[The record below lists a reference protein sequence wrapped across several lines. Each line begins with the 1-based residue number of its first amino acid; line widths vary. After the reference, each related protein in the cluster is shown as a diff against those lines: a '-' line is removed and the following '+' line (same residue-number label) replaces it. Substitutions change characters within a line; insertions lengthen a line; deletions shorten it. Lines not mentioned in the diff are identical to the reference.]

1 MAEYILEDQ
10 FPRESELMLYGQHE
24 YVARVQIY
32 LKCLRPDLR
41 VLVTEA
47 TSVEEEIDTSEFDML
62 SIDEG
67 LKEYSCAGIIL
78 VCLPAKWKLE
88 AQTHLKEMG
97 FENLRIYDAAMDNHF
112 KVDLFKSVYAEQG
125 KTFVLLDDMR
135 AEHEDRS
142 CSLIVYMAKCVV
154 DKTLSKEP
162 GMPKYVVPIQVGAA
176 LTDKRIAELTD
187 DTGDNISERNRRY
200 SEATAL
206 YWMWKNAS
214 VDYLGL
220 CHYRRLWV
228 NLDGIVEKL
237 RTTDVDAVL
246 PLPTLCE
253 HSVYEDYLLKHI
265 PDVWRPMMDVLKE
278 QSPEYYE
285 TSKEIFQG
293 RIFYASNMCILK
305 REVLDDLC
313 NWMFPIVMEVEN
325 RVGDLQDT
333 YYNRY
338 AGFCTERL
346 ITLYFLYNKNNWK
359 IAHAEKVFIG

>member
-1 MAEYILEDQ
+1 MDVMERLKRENKVILFGQDDYLSRVSSYLDELFPSIKKISFPFSLQYDRPDATEFEMSDFEDEIRKIE
-10 FPRESELMLYGQHE
+10 PMLVIVVFSHKFHDIADE
-24 YVARVQIY
+24 Y
-32 LKCLRPDLR
+32 LKKHGFTDKLYYDAFVDNVLKKKFFASYFKREGRAFLLLKDMISSSAVSDKSVR
-41 VLVTEA
+41 VYQARSIYDKSIVNKSRE
-47 TSVEEEIDTSEFDML
+47 TSEFM
-62 SIDEG
+62 
-67 LKEYSCAGIIL
+67 
-78 VCLPAKWKLE
+78 
-88 AQTHLKEMG
+88 
-97 FENLRIYDAAMDNHF
+97 
-112 KVDLFKSVYAEQG
+112 
-125 KTFVLLDDMR
+125 
-135 AEHEDRS
+135 
-142 CSLIVYMAKCVV
+142 
-154 DKTLSKEP
+154 
-162 GMPKYVVPIQVGAA
+162 VPIQVGAS
-176 LTDKRIAELTD
+176 LTEKRIVSLCD
-187 DTGDNISERNRRY
+187 DTGDNISSRNRRY
-200 SEATAL
+200 SEMTAF
-206 YWMWKNAS
+206 YWMWKNAKA
-214 VDYLGL
+214 DYLGL

-228 NLDGIVEKL
+228 DLDGIVEKL

-285 TSKEIFQG
+285 ASKEIFKG

-313 NWMFPIVMEVEN
+313 SWMFPIVMEVEN